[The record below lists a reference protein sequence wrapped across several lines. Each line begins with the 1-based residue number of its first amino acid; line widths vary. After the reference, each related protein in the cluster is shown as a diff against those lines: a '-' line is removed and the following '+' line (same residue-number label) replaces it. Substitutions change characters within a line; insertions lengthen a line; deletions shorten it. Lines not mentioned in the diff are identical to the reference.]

1 VSGVYDIPADFIT
14 AQIDAVFSDLDV
26 AAVKIGMVS
35 QVAAI
40 EAVAAGLDR
49 HRARNIVLDPVMI
62 AGTGA
67 RLLAVDAVDALRRE
81 LLPRARIITPN
92 LPEAAALLDRPV
104 AQNEAE
110 MRGQAER
117 LLALG
122 PSAVIVKGG
131 HAAGPES
138 VDIFVDG
145 VSEIRLP
152 APRFEARNTHGTG
165 CALSAAIAAGLAR
178 GLPLAEA
185 VAEAKTF
192 VTKAIRAAGRLQ
204 VGSGPGPVHH
214 FFDFW

>member
-1 VSGVYDIPADFIT
+1 M
-14 AQIDAVFSDLDV
+14 LDV
-26 AAVKIGMVS
+26 PI
-35 QVAAI
+35 
-40 EAVAAGLDR
+40 
-49 HRARNIVLDPVMI
+49 
-62 AGTGA
+62 
-67 RLLAVDAVDALRRE
+67 
-81 LLPRARIITPN
+81 
-92 LPEAAALLDRPV
+92 

-110 MRGQAER
+110 MRDQAER

-131 HAAGPES
+131 HATGPES

-145 VSEIRLP
+145 VCEIRLP

-178 GLPLAEA
+178 GLPLPEA

-192 VTKAIRAAGRLQ
+192 VTKAIRAADRLR